1 MPQNPIFLAGDAA
14 RDDGDEQRRGEV
26 ARGEE
31 RGVDGGFALSGL
43 ARGGR
48 GRGEGADAGSLVST
62 VSTDEESSLAET
74 RR

>member
-1 MPQNPIFLAGDAA
+1 MDDTELG
-14 RDDGDEQRRGEV
+14 DDGDEQRRGEV

-48 GRGEGADAGSLVST
+48 GRGARGRGGGGRAGRHGLQPHARLLVVT
-62 VSTDEESSLAET
+62 
-74 RR
+74 